1 MAERKERC
9 VIVSAAPLAP
19 AMKALLRPGDYLIA
33 CDGGYQSTR
42 QILGREP
49 DVILGDFDSA
59 PEPKGTG
66 AVVLPRVKDDTDTH
80 YAARLA
86 VKKGFSQV
94 LLLGALG
101 GHRLEHTLANIGT
114 GLWLEKQGVQ
124 VTLADEDS
132 LLCYLMPGRT
142 MELAY
147 APEEYFSVLPLEGKA
162 EGVCEQGA
170 KYTLQDATLTTVD
183 FPLGVS
189 NETMPGGSS
198 IRVREGAL
206 LVIRTKKDHQLDR

>member
-1 MAERKERC
+1 MQQTRC

-19 AMKALLRPGDYLIA
+19 AMKKMLRPGDYLIA

-42 QILGREP
+42 RVLGREP

-59 PEPKGTG
+59 PLPEGTG

-80 YAARLA
+80 YAAKLA
-86 VKKGFSQV
+86 VEKGFSNV

-114 GLWLEKQGVQ
+114 GLWLEKQGVR
-124 VTLADEDS
+124 VTIANEDS
-132 LLCYLMPGRT
+132 RLCFLMPGQT
-142 MELAY
+142 MTLPYE
-147 APEEYFSVLPLEGKA
+147 PEEYFSVLPLEGKA

-170 KYTLQDATLTTVD
+170 KYTLEYATLTTVD

-189 NETMPGGSS
+189 NETLPGGATIS
-198 IRVREGAL
+198 VREGSL
-206 LVIRTKKDHQLDR
+206 LVICTKKDHQLGL

>member
-1 MAERKERC
+1 MQQTRC

-19 AMKALLRPGDYLIA
+19 AMKEMLRPGDYLIA

-42 QILGREP
+42 RVLEREP

-59 PEPKGTG
+59 PPPEGTG

-80 YAARLA
+80 YAAKLA
-86 VKKGFSQV
+86 VEKGFSRV

-114 GLWLEKQGVQ
+114 GLWLEKQGVR
-124 VTLADEDS
+124 VTIADEDS
-132 LLCYLMPGRT
+132 CLCFLMPGET
-142 MELAY
+142 LTLPYE
-147 APEEYFSVLPLEGKA
+147 PEEYFSVLPLEGRA

-170 KYTLQDATLTTVD
+170 KYTLDNATLTTVD

-189 NETMPGGSS
+189 NETLPGGATIS
-198 IRVREGAL
+198 VREGSL
-206 LVIRTKKDHQLDR
+206 LVIRTKKDHQLDH

>member
-9 VIVSAAPLAP
+9 VIVSAAPLA
-19 AMKALLRPGDYLIA
+19 ASMKELLRPGDYLIA

-42 QILGREP
+42 KILGQEP

-59 PEPKGTG
+59 PEPEGTG

-80 YAARLA
+80 YAAKLA
-86 VKKGFSQV
+86 VEKGFSQV

-132 LLCYLMPGRT
+132 LLCYLMPGGHL
-142 MELAY
+142 ELPY
-147 APEEYFSVLPLEGKA
+147 EPEEYFSVLPLEGRA

-170 KYTLQDATLTTVD
+170 KYTLEDATLTTVD

-189 NETMPGGSS
+189 NETLPGGAV
-198 IRVREGAL
+198 ITVREGAL
-206 LVIRTKKDHQLDR
+206 LVIRTRKDHQLGQ